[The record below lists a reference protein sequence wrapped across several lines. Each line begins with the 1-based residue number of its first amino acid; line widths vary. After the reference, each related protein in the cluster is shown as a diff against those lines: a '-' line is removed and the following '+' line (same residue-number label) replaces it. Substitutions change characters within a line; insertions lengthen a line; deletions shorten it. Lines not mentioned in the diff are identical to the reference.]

1 MRADFG
7 FGLSTS
13 GGGSRGIGPVM
24 SSYTYRPDVWPAIV
38 TFGLVVFLG
47 QYSWRRRH
55 IAGARTFAVACAL
68 CGIWALGAI
77 LEISAISVPGQ
88 IFWHKAQ
95 AALLPTIA
103 TAVTCFILQFAGLG
117 RWLSLRTC
125 ALLFLI
131 PVLNALAIATN
142 TFHHLVWAG
151 FEVDRHLVPLTGR
164 LFWLFT
170 SYVYVLG
177 IINLVVLLWLAFRSP
192 RHRWPVAIIIGAQ
205 VIGRISYTL
214 EQVDGTWIGQGEAVM
229 ATVGLVAVSYA
240 IAFLGFNAIDPVGA
254 ARTSLLQQ
262 MREGMFVLDPEG
274 RILDV
279 NPVAAAIVGIAGEA
293 LRGRSVS
300 EILPLES
307 GVTGGSAVAGTVDR
321 EITLGN
327 PGPARHFD
335 VNSTLLKG
343 REDELIGEL
352 LLLHD
357 VTEQRRAHARIV
369 DQQEVVATL
378 RERERL
384 ARELHDGIG
393 QVLGYIGIQAD
404 AALQWV
410 RKGDSERAGSAL
422 ERLADVARGA
432 HADVR
437 ESILNLKADPVQ
449 GWSFLTTLETHL
461 EKFQANFGIRT
472 ELSIADGVGDGTF
485 QPAAGVQLLRV
496 VQEALSNSRKHGAA
510 ETVRV
515 AVNRNGSRARLTIAD
530 DGHGFDSSRLEGE
543 GGSHFG
549 LVFMRERMQQ
559 IGGSVEVV
567 SKPGAGTM
575 LTLDVPIRDH
585 GGDR

>member
-1 MRADFG
+1 
-7 FGLSTS
+7 
-13 GGGSRGIGPVM
+13 M

-68 CGIWALGAI
+68 CGIWALGTI
-77 LEISAISVPGQ
+77 MEISAISVPGQ
-88 IFWHKAQ
+88 IFWHKLQ
-95 AALLPTIA
+95 AVLLLPIA
-103 TAVTCFILQFAGLG
+103 TTVTCFILQFAGLG
-117 RWLSLRTC
+117 RWLSLRTS

-142 TFHHLVWAG
+142 NVHHLVWAG
-151 FEVDRHLVPLTGR
+151 FEVETHLVPLPGR
-164 LFWLFT
+164 LFWFFNN
-170 SYVYVLG
+170 YVYVLG
-177 IINLVVLLWLAFRSP
+177 IINLVVLIWLAIRSP
-192 RHRWPVAIIIGAQ
+192 RHRWPVAIIVGAQ
-205 VIGRISYTL
+205 IVGRIAYTM
-214 EQVDGTWIGQGEAVM
+214 EQIDGNWIGPGEA
-229 ATVGLVAVSYA
+229 ALASVGLVAVSYA

-262 MREGMFVLDPEG
+262 MREGMFVVDLEG

-279 NPVAAAIVGIAGEA
+279 NPAAAAIVGIPEA
-293 LRGRSVS
+293 RLRGRPAS
-300 EILPLES
+300 EVLPLES
-307 GVTGGSAVAGTVDR
+307 GVTGGSADAGTGDR

-327 PGPARHFD
+327 PGPARHYD
-335 VNSTLLKG
+335 VNTAPLSNRNG
-343 REDELIGEL
+343 ELIGRL

-357 VTEQRRAHARIV
+357 VTEQKRARARV
-369 DQQEVVATL
+369 LDQQEVVATL

-422 ERLADVARGA
+422 GRLADVARGA

-437 ESILNLKADPVQ
+437 ESILNLKVDPVQ
-449 GWSFLTTLETHL
+449 GWSFLQNLETYL

-472 ELSIADGVGDGTF
+472 ELSIAEGIADGTF
-485 QPAAGVQLLRV
+485 EPAAGVQVLRV

-515 AVNRNGSRARLTIAD
+515 TIERNQSHARLTIAD
-530 DGHGFDSSRLEGE
+530 DGHGFDSSRL
-543 GGSHFG
+543 GSDNDGHFG
-549 LVFMRERMQQ
+549 LVFMLERMQQ
-559 IGGSVEVV
+559 IGGSLEID

-585 GGDR
+585 GGETGESPAG